1 MRIRSIIYVDWL
13 VVVSILL
20 CVPEAFAQPPQLP
33 VREDMRLAYMQLLAA
48 FPVESQGK
56 GPPLEP

>member
-1 MRIRSIIYVDWL
+1 MYVGWL

-20 CVPEAFAQPPQLP
+20 CVSEAFAQPPQLP
-33 VREDMRLAYMQLLAA
+33 VREDMRVAYMELLAA